1 MTMTNF
7 RTTFRARHRLTSAVQ
22 HRGYRVKRPLVPLT
36 HDFDA
41 DAVEAIREVAGYTQ
55 TTPERIV
62 ALRDAVRYV
71 AQAGI
76 PGDIV
81 ECGVWR
87 GGSMMV
93 VANELV
99 RRGDTSR
106 RLWLYDTYTGMT
118 PPTVD
123 DVTIT
128 GTTGAEWFDAELAK
142 PEKDATGV
150 TGIALET
157 VQDNVASTGYPRDRQ
172 TYVVGPVEET
182 LYSEPL
188 PEQIA
193 LLRLDTDFFESTRA
207 EMEVLYPRLV
217 PGGILILDDYGY
229 WRGARK
235 AVDDYFATQ
244 PALLVR
250 LDNSARL
257 VVKPV

>member
-1 MTMTNF
+1 MTNF
-7 RTTFRARHRLTSAVQ
+7 RTAFRARQTVTSAVQ
-22 HRGYRVKRPLVPLT
+22 HRGYRMKRPLVPLT

-41 DAVEAIREVAGYTQ
+41 DAVEAIREVAGFTQ

-76 PGDIV
+76 AGDIV

-93 VANELV
+93 VAHELM
-99 RRGDTSR
+99 RQGDTSR

-128 GTTGAEWFDAELAK
+128 GTSGSEWFDSELAK

-150 TGIALET
+150 TGVALET
-157 VQDNVASTGYPRDRQ
+157 VRANVGSTGYPTDRQ

-182 LYSEPL
+182 LLDREL

-193 LLRLDTDFFESTRA
+193 LLRLDTDFHDSTRA

-229 WRGARK
+229 WQGARK
-235 AVDDYFATQ
+235 AVDDYFADK
-244 PALLVR
+244 PVLLVR

-257 VVKPV
+257 VVKPG

>member
-1 MTMTNF
+1 MTHF
-7 RTTFRARHRLTSAVQ
+7 RTAFRARHLVTSAVQ
-22 HRGYRVKRPLVPLT
+22 HRGYRVKRPLVPLA

-41 DAVEAIREVAGYTQ
+41 DAVQAIREVAGYTQ

-71 AQAGI
+71 ARSGL

-93 VANELV
+93 IANELV
-99 RRGDTSR
+99 RQGVTDR

-118 PPTVD
+118 APTD
-123 DVTIT
+123 DDITVT
-128 GTTGAEWFDAELAK
+128 GRTGAEWVDSELAK
-142 PEKDATGV
+142 PEKDSTGV
-150 TGIALET
+150 TGVSLAT
-157 VQDNVASTGYPRDRQ
+157 VRANVASTGYPAERQ

-182 LYSEPL
+182 LLTGEL
-188 PEQIA
+188 PERIA
-193 LLRLDTDFFESTRA
+193 LLRLDTDFYESTKA
-207 EMEVLYPRLV
+207 EMEQLYPRLV

-229 WRGARK
+229 WQGARK
-235 AVDDYFATQ
+235 AVDDYFADNA
-244 PALLVR
+244 ALLVR

-257 VVKPV
+257 VVKPAA

>member
-1 MTMTNF
+1 MSNF
-7 RTTFRARHRLTSAVQ
+7 RTAFRARQSVTSAVQ

-36 HDFDA
+36 HDFDP
-41 DAVEAIREVAGYTQ
+41 DAVRAIREVAGYTQ

-62 ALRDAVRYV
+62 ALRDAVSYV
-71 AQAGI
+71 ARAGI

-93 VANELV
+93 VAHELL
-99 RRGDTSR
+99 RQQDTSR

-118 PPTVD
+118 PPTAD

-128 GTTGAEWFDAELAK
+128 GTSGAAWFDSELAK

-150 TGIALET
+150 TGVALET
-157 VQDNVASTGYPRDRQ
+157 VQANVASTGYPTDRQ

-182 LYSEPL
+182 LLTQEL

-193 LLRLDTDFFESTRA
+193 LLRLDTDFHESTRA

-229 WRGARK
+229 WQGARK
-235 AVDDYFATQ
+235 AVDDYFADK
-244 PALLVR
+244 AVLLVR

-257 VVKPV
+257 VVKPA

>member
-1 MTMTNF
+1 MSNF
-7 RTTFRARHRLTSAVQ
+7 RTAFRARHRVTSAVQ

-41 DAVEAIREVAGYTQ
+41 DAVEAIREVAGFTQ

-71 AQAGI
+71 ARAGI

-93 VANELV
+93 VANELQ
-99 RRGDTSR
+99 RQHDAER

-123 DVTIT
+123 DVTVT
-128 GTTGAEWFDAELAK
+128 GTTGAQWFDAELAK

-157 VQDNVASTGYPRDRQ
+157 VQANVARTGYARERQ
-172 TYVVGPVEET
+172 TYVVGPVEQT
-182 LYSEPL
+182 LYEHEL

-193 LLRLDTDFFESTRA
+193 LLRLDTDFHDSTRA

-217 PGGILILDDYGY
+217 PGGVLILDDYGY
-229 WRGARK
+229 WQGARK
-235 AVDDYFATQ
+235 AVDDYFADK
-244 PALLVR
+244 PVLLVR
-250 LDNSARL
+250 LDNAARL
-257 VVKPV
+257 VVKPG